1 MCPQKSVTVV
11 FRVANLTEL
20 KFKYLSNDMNYI
32 LYIYIYILIV
42 KVVYWKMKSTFVLER
57 RE

>member
-32 LYIYIYILIV
+32 LYIYIYINS
-42 KVVYWKMKSTFVLER
+42 KSCLLEN
-57 RE
+57 EIDLCS